1 MHGMKVR
8 IGLASG
14 LLLLAALAGLYLSGF
29 VTLTLLK
36 LDAPLEWNTYVRYWQ
51 ALDLPQVQPYVSE
64 IKLGGAIGF
73 GLALLL
79 WLPVAGILVLRPG
92 NTSDFH
98 GGARFA
104 NLAEVRKAGLTKRTP
119 HGVIVGKFKGQ
130 HLYLGGT
137 QHIIMT
143 APTRSGKS
151 TSVVIPVL
159 LTYQG
164 SVVVADTKGELFQL
178 TSGKRRALG
187 QTIFKFDP
195 YNERGITHRF
205 NPFQA
210 LSDDPRVRI
219 SQAQSIAAIL
229 YPDDQTKDPFWSS
242 MARKAFMAFA
252 LFLLDNW
259 DDMLA
264 KKMPNLTDEGFE
276 DRDMDP
282 DTHVQYPSFERIYR
296 LSTGAGIPGGVKPWI
311 QEVISNKRFAFIG
324 REAHTYF
331 SDLVSLADE
340 TFSSVLAT
348 MQEPLGQFLSPI
360 LAAATNACDFDVRDL
375 RRRPMSV
382 YVVIPPS
389 KLGESSKLLNIF
401 FSTALNANLDRTP
414 DEDATIRQQM
424 LLVMD
429 EFTAMGPLKTFAD
442 RISLIAGYWIRALVI
457 IQSQSQLRSVY
468 GPDLARTLVTNHAMS
483 IVFTPREQ
491 EDAEEYSKMLGTM
504 TVRRRNR
511 TVSRGPGGSNV
522 SYTTTEESRP
532 LMRPQELKELP
543 MDDEIVFYEGCK
555 PVRCRKNWYFK
566 GKYFRQMI
574 MDPVQIPALA
584 APRKPAAQAS
594 GAGTQKPGP
603 IN

>member
-1 MHGMKVR
+1 MHGIQVR
-8 IGLASG
+8 LGLTLAS
-14 LLLLAALAGLYLSGF
+14 LLLAAIAGLYLSGYF
-29 VTLTLLK
+29 TLVLLELK
-36 LDAPLEWNTYVRYWQ
+36 IPLEWNTYWQ
-51 ALDLPQVQPYVSE
+51 YFKALDLPQVRPFAAK
-64 IKLGGAIGF
+64 IKLAGAIGF
-73 GLALLL
+73 GLLFLL
-79 WLPVAGILVLRPG
+79 WLPLAAVLLLRAG
-92 NTSDFH
+92 TSDFH

-104 NLAEVRKAGLTKRTP
+104 NLAEVRKAGLTRQTP
-119 HGVIVGKFKGQ
+119 QGVIVGKFKGQ

-178 TSGKRRALG
+178 TSGKRKAIG

-195 YNERGITHRF
+195 YNERGTTHRF

-210 LSDDPRVRI
+210 LSEDPRVRI
-219 SQAQSIAAIL
+219 SQVQSIAAIL
-229 YPDDQTKDPFWSS
+229 YPDDQTRDPFWSS

-252 LFLLDNW
+252 LYLLDNW

-264 KKMPNLTDEGFE
+264 LKMPNFAEDGFE

-282 DTHVQYPSFERIYR
+282 NTHSQYPSFERIYR
-296 LSTGAGIPGGVKPWI
+296 LSTGTGTEGGVKPWI
-311 QEVISNKRFAFIG
+311 QQVISGKSHPFLR

-331 SDLVSLADE
+331 SDIVSLADE

-360 LAAATNACDFDVRDL
+360 LAAATNASDFDVRDL
-375 RRRPMSV
+375 RRRSMSV
-382 YVVIPPS
+382 YVVILPS

-414 DEDATIRQQM
+414 DEDASIRQQM

-468 GPDLARTLVTNHAMS
+468 GPDVARTLVTNHAMS

-491 EDAEEYSKMLGTM
+491 DDAEEYSKMLGTM

-522 SYTTTEESRP
+522 SHTTTEESRP

-555 PVRCRKNWYFK
+555 PIRARKNWYFK
-566 GKYFRQMI
+566 GNHFKQMI
-574 MDPVQIPALA
+574 VDPVTIPALA
-584 APRKPAAQAS
+584 APRKHAAKGS
-594 GAGTQKPGP
+594 GASRDGQ
-603 IN
+603 